1 MANQSS
7 ISEFLLLEFSAIQEL
22 RIAHFCLFLILYLL
36 TLTGNL
42 LIISAVVF
50 DYHLHTPMYFFLMN
64 LAIQDIACVS
74 VLIPNTMINYVL
86 NNRYISYSGCVAQ
99 VLFFLSF
106 VGCDVALLTVM
117 GYDRYVAICNPL
129 QYELIMNRRACR
141 QMVGTVWIVGFLYGV
156 LHTGGTFATPFCSN
170 VINQFFCEIPQLLK
184 LACFDL
190 FLAEIVSL
198 IFSALAGIGI
208 LIFIVATYIQIF
220 SAVLRIPSVQARKKA
235 LSTCLPHVIVFSGF
249 VIIVSFAYFRSPP
262 QKPSHLDFAITIT
275 YSIIPPMLNPL
286 IYSLR
291 NKEIKNA
298 LSKLL
303 HF

>member
-7 ISEFLLLEFSAIQEL
+7 ISEFLLLEFSGFQEL
-22 RIAHFCLFLILYLL
+22 QIAHFCLFLILYLM

-42 LIISAVVF
+42 LIISVVVF
-50 DYHLHTPMYFFLMN
+50 DYRLHTPMYFFLMN
-64 LAIQDIACVS
+64 LAIQDIASVS

-99 VLFFLSF
+99 VLFFISF

-141 QMVGTVWIVGFLYGV
+141 QMIGSVWMAGFLYGV
-156 LHTGGTFATPFCSN
+156 LHTGGTFATPLCSN
-170 VINQFFCEIPQLLK
+170 VVNQFFCEIPQLLK
-184 LACFDL
+184 LACSDL
-190 FLAEIVSL
+190 FLAEIGSL
-198 IFSALAGIGI
+198 IFSALAVVSI

-220 SAVLRIPSVQARKKA
+220 SAVLRIPSVQGRKKA
-235 LSTCLPHVIVFSGF
+235 LSTCLPHVIVFSVF
-249 VIIVSFAYFRSPP
+249 VTIVTFAYLRSPP
-262 QKPSHLDFAITIT
+262 QKPSHLDLAITLT